1 MKKIFSIVF
10 ILIFGTVCFAQK
22 NLSVNIDNEI
32 YNILDV
38 AEMKGFCDFL
48 PSAKPYTLARIL
60 KAVDQILEHEDELK
74 PEEIAILEDFKKSN
88 EINTEK
94 KNGFTHLALESKTDE
109 DNLHFSFLYDF
120 SLDTYVSG
128 GFYNDSDFN
137 SAGFDIMPKVDFR
150 GDITKYVSYSFSGV
164 FDITYMP
171 LYEQGETFVG
181 YNWYGYDG
189 YDYDES
195 TGNWKYSPYTDDE
208 LESYFDGDKK
218 ENGENYSRP
227 TPRKIKKYKNNSYLP
242 YSYKKPW
249 DGQVYL
255 LSDMSA
261 SGTEGWATEFGVSG
275 GSEGEIR
282 SSLLG
287 ERFTIG
293 AGRISHE
300 WAAMDNGSSLV
311 LNKAARP
318 FFELSSSVEIFDW
331 LKFSSLTGILEYP
344 NSDYILDNDGS
355 EFEDSSYPE
364 TKQNLDDSFY
374 WQNAFSANMIELDFK
389 YFHFDFGSTVV
400 YPKRLELGYMFP
412 LFIYVE
418 YQNHTG
424 DMDNLALFGDIMIR
438 KPGLGKLW
446 ASIYLDEINGLNNDP
461 FTSTRAMFAGQVG
474 AKAVVP
480 WLPFSS
486 VSVRYTKVE
495 PYCYTHH
502 SINYAPS
509 YSHYIMEGYMN
520 NGASLGYYLPPNAD
534 EFFFRFE
541 TKPKSSVTA
550 ALQYQFIRHGA
561 DFGSQE
567 VPGSSLYSE
576 LNIYNRDELEKYFL
590 HDGAYNWM
598 HIVKLECAFEHR
610 SVERTLQFTTSLG
623 FLYSYYTV
631 IDDKDYGRYD
641 DDNYGNN
648 ENCKN
653 ASFSTPYHFVNTDE
667 YPVQFGVVAGLGL
680 KILF

>member
-1 MKKIFSIVF
+1 MKKLISLF
-10 ILIFGTVCFAQK
+10 LIFTFGTFCFAQK

-32 YNILDV
+32 YDILDV
-38 AEMKGFCDFL
+38 CELKGFCSFL
-48 PSAKPYTLARIL
+48 PGAKPYTLSRIL
-60 KAVDQILEHEDELK
+60 KAIDEILEHEDELK
-74 PEEIAILEDFKKSN
+74 PTEIEILENFKAAN

-94 KNGFTHLALESKTDE
+94 KNGFTHLVFENQPENEK
-109 DNLHFSFLYDF
+109 LHFSFLYDF
-120 SLDTYVSG
+120 ALDNSVSAG
-128 GFYNDSDFN
+128 IYNDSDFN
-137 SAGFDIMPKVDFR
+137 SVGFDIMPKLNFK
-150 GDITKYVSYSFSGV
+150 GDITKYISYGFYAT
-164 FDITYMP
+164 FDFTYMP

-181 YNWYGYDG
+181 YAWYGYDG
-189 YDYDES
+189 NNNFPSYTDDDLESYLDGDLDS
-195 TGNWKYSPYTDDE
+195 TGNR
-208 LESYFDGDKK
+208 
-218 ENGENYSRP
+218 YSRP
-227 TPRKIKKYKNNSYLP
+227 TPRMIKKYQNNSYLP

-255 LSDMSA
+255 FSNLSA
-261 SGTEGWATEFGVSG
+261 SGTEGWATEFGLSG

-282 SSLLG
+282 SSLLDD
-287 ERFTIG
+287 RITIG

-311 LNKAARP
+311 LNKMARP
-318 FFELSSSVEIFDW
+318 FFELSSSVEIFNW

-344 NSDYILDNDGS
+344 NSDYMLDNEGS
-355 EFEDSSYPE
+355 VYEESYYPE
-364 TKQNLDDSFY
+364 TEGNLDDSYY

-424 DMDNLALFGDIMIR
+424 DMDNLALFGDIMFR
-438 KPGLGKLW
+438 KPGLGKVW
-446 ASIYLDEINGLNNDP
+446 ASLYLDEINGINNDP

-474 AKAVVP
+474 AKAIIP
-480 WLPFSS
+480 NIPFAN

-502 SINYAPS
+502 AINYAPS

-520 NGASLGYYLPPNAD
+520 NGASLGYYLPPNSD
-534 EFFFRFE
+534 EFLCRFE
-541 TKPKSSVTA
+541 MQPKSFIKTA
-550 ALQYQFIRHGA
+550 VQYQFIRHGA
-561 DFGSQE
+561 DYGSQE

-576 LNIYNRDELEKYFL
+576 LSIYNRDDLEKYFL

-598 HIVKLECAFEHR
+598 HIVKLESTFEHKN
-610 SVERTLQFTTSLG
+610 VNRTLQFNLNLG

-631 IDDKDYGRYD
+631 IDEDNYGRYD

-648 ENCKN
+648 ENCQN
-653 ASFSTPYHFVNTDE
+653 ADFSTPYHFVNTDE
-667 YPVQFGVVAGLGL
+667 YPVQFGIVAGLGL
-680 KILF
+680 KVLF